1 MRQWSLDWFAVTHTI
16 FLQKIKDEL
25 VLVEFESASGSV
37 PFNRYTKEETSR
49 TKIMTFEVLGK
60 KMNILVNRSGGFGS
74 KGDVINVDGDNDPDL
89 SIGVDVDRTVRLDL
103 GEAHF
108 SQGRVKL
115 LVPLP
120 GRLLQPIQG
129 LAQSTYLVGSSN
141 VEPLWLLHVDL
152 FIKVTIGES
161 RGDVN

>member
-1 MRQWSLDWFAVTHTI
+1 
-16 FLQKIKDEL
+16 

-37 PFNRYTKEETSR
+37 PFNRDTKEETSR
-49 TKIMTFEVLGK
+49 TKITTFEVLGK
-60 KMNILVNRSGGFGS
+60 ELNILVNCSGGFGS
-74 KGDVINVDGDNDPDL
+74 KSNVINVDRDNYMDL
-89 SIGVDVDRTVRLDL
+89 SIGVDVDRTVRLDA
-103 GEAHF
+103 GEAHL

-129 LAQSTYLVGSSN
+129 LAQSTYLVGISN

-152 FIKVTIGES
+152 FI
-161 RGDVN
+161 

>member
-1 MRQWSLDWFAVTHTI
+1 MDWFAVTHTI
-16 FLQKIKDEL
+16 FLQKVKDEL
-25 VLVEFESASGSV
+25 VLVELESASGLV

-49 TKIMTFEVLGK
+49 TKITTFEVLGK
-60 KMNILVNRSGGFGS
+60 KMNILVNHSGGFGS
-74 KGDVINVDGDNDPDL
+74 KSDVINVDGDNDLDL
-89 SIGVDVDRTVRLDL
+89 FIGVDVDRMVRFNL
-103 GEAHF
+103 GEAHL

-115 LVPLP
+115 LVLLP
-120 GRLLQPIQG
+120 CRLLQPIQG

-161 RGDVN
+161 TGDVN